1 MVDPKKTKTT
11 TNNYPTKVN
20 SDERNHIRRIS
31 CYTF

>member
-20 SDERNHIRRIS
+20 SDEKNHIRRS
-31 CYTF
+31 NLSY